1 MIYDLDITIEQKL
14 QSTPCQGRGK
24 HCFIT
29 KCPDWIKKEF
39 GLEGKKLILKVFH
52 SRPLD
57 KEKDMRDVR
66 WGDLPRG
73 SNPNMSV
80 PLLEATKIQN
90 ICHFEG
96 LAPRVYAILKVKW
109 QNREDITR
117 EYLAQLTDDLGKKF
131 CEKHEDAYPLYDVVK
146 QLGEL
151 YGFKNEKTDVSMWD
165 VLENKLIDFNTF
177 FFDDTHY
184 KKIAGMYME
193 KTKWGKRYYHRI
205 PELGLLGSPRKMDMR
220 IKEMELKKM
229 NFENKDV
236 LDIGCSGGVFLN
248 YVLDEGARTAVG
260 IDFQGVIEGARLMS
274 NELGYYNAEYHG
286 VDLLNTNTEELRKT
300 MGVKKFDV
308 VFYLSMFRHTH
319 FPSFV
324 WELCKKNGR
333 AIIEWNNW
341 KSEPVIREMIKE
353 KFEILKMGRT
363 TDHGPGKWYYVC
375 KPR

>member
-1 MIYDLDITIEQKL
+1 MIYDLNTAVEQQL
-14 QSTPCQGRGK
+14 QSTPWQGRGK
-24 HCFIT
+24 HCFIV
-29 KCPDWIKKEF
+29 KCPDELKKEF
-39 GLEGKKLILKVFH
+39 GLEGKKLLLKVFY

-73 SNPNMSV
+73 TNPNMSV
-80 PLLEATKIQN
+80 LLLEATKIQN

-109 QNREDITR
+109 QDK
-117 EYLAQLTDDLGKKF
+117 EYLAQLTDDLGDKF
-131 CEKHEDAYPLYDVVK
+131 CVEHKDAYPLYEKVK
-146 QLGEL
+146 RLGVK
-151 YGFKNEKTDVSMWD
+151 YGFKNEKTDVSRWD
-165 VLENKLIDFNTF
+165 VLQNKLIDFNTF

-184 KKIAGMYME
+184 TKVAGMYME

-205 PELGLLGSPRKMDMR
+205 PELGLLGSPRKMDVR
-220 IKEMELKKM
+220 VKEMELKKI

-248 YVLDEGARTAVG
+248 YVLDEGARIAVG
-260 IDFQGVIEGARLMS
+260 LDFQNVIEGARLMS
-274 NELGYYNAEYHG
+274 NELGYYNVEYHS
-286 VDLLNTNTEELRKT
+286 VDLRETNTEELRK
-300 MGVKKFDV
+300 MVGIKQFDI

-341 KSEPVIREMIKE
+341 KPEPDIRNMIKE
-353 KFEILKMGRT
+353 RFKILEMGRT
-363 TDHGPGKWYYVC
+363 TDHGTGKWYYIC
-375 KPR
+375 QPK